1 MKKLIL
7 SVGIMSLSVF
17 AYAQKSEVS
26 EAKKSW
32 DLFQAMNQAQNLK
45 KNLENLNKG
54 LAHTDLAIAHEK
66 TKNLAEPW
74 ALRASMASAVA
85 LLDTLNE
92 ANALAKQK
100 IAEEAIVKATEL
112 DKKGDQKEN
121 LANAQINIA
130 NAIQSRGVRAYNK
143 KDFATAFKIFTEI
156 TERNPT
162 DTSMFLNAGVA
173 AKQVGN
179 YAGAVKNFKK
189 VISFNVP
196 EAKNLFLEAINI
208 ELINLKD
215 TAAGLASIEEALV
228 KFPDDPDF
236 VGTQTDIYIVRGEIE
251 KSQVSLNKLI
261 AKDPNKAI
269 YHFLLGETY
278 YKQALLVQDQRVK
291 LDAKKVKEYNALTAK
306 MTALIDKSL
315 PYYKK
320 AQELDPKAVHTLEA
334 LKQIYAF
341 KNDTKAYEETNKL
354 LKALPQNNN

>member
-7 SVGIMSLSVF
+7 SVGILSLSVF
-17 AYAQKSEVS
+17 AYAQKSEVA
-26 EAKKSW
+26 EAKKAW

-54 LAHTDLAIAHEK
+54 IAHTDLAIAHEK
-66 TKNLAEPW
+66 TKNSVEPW

-85 LLDTLNE
+85 LLDTINTS
-92 ANALAKQK
+92 NSIAKQK

-112 DKKGDQKEN
+112 DKKGEQKDN
-121 LANAQINIA
+121 IANAKINIA
-130 NAIQSRGVRAYNK
+130 NAIQTRAIKAYEK

-156 TERNPT
+156 TEKNPT
-162 DTSMFLNAGVA
+162 DTGMYLNAGVS
-173 AKQVGN
+173 AKQAGN

-189 VISFNVP
+189 VVSLNG
-196 EAKNLFLEAINI
+196 ADSKNLMLETVNI
-208 ELINLKD
+208 ELVNLKD
-215 TAAGLASIEEALV
+215 TTAALASIDEALK

-251 KSQVSLNKLI
+251 KSQASLNKLI

-269 YHFLLGETY
+269 YQFLLGETY
-278 YKQALLVQDQRVK
+278 YKQALNVQTERVK
-291 LDAKKVKEYNALTAK
+291 LDTKKVKEYNALTAK

-320 AQELDPKAVHTLEA
+320 SQELDPKAIHTLEA
-334 LKQIYAF
+334 LKQVYGF
-341 KNDTKAYEETNKL
+341 KNDTKNYEETKKL
-354 LKALPQNNN
+354 LDALQKK

>member
-7 SVGIMSLSVF
+7 SVGIIGLSVA
-17 AYAQKSEVS
+17 AYAQKSEVA

-32 DLFQAMNQAQNLK
+32 DLFQAMNQAQGLK

-54 LAHTDLAIAHEK
+54 LGHTDLAIAHEK
-66 TKNLAEPW
+66 TKNTVEPW

-85 LLDTLNE
+85 LIDTVNE
-92 ANALAKQK
+92 ANSIAKQK

-112 DKKGDQKEN
+112 DKKGEQKDN
-121 LANAQINIA
+121 IANAKINIA
-130 NAIQSRGVRAYNK
+130 NAIQTRGIKAYNK
-143 KDFATAFKIFTEI
+143 KDYATAFKIFTEI
-156 TERNPT
+156 TEKNPT
-162 DTSMFLNAGVA
+162 DTSMYLNAGVA
-173 AKQVGN
+173 AKQAGN

-189 VISFNVP
+189 VVSFNTP
-196 EAKNLFLEAINI
+196 DAKNLMLESINI

-215 TAAGLASIEEALV
+215 TTAAMASLDEALK

-251 KSQVSLNKLI
+251 KSQVSLGKLI

-269 YHFLLGETY
+269 YQFLLGETY
-278 YKQALLVQDQRVK
+278 YKQALNMQAERQKIDV
-291 LDAKKVKEYNALTAK
+291 KKVKEYNAATAK
-306 MTALIDKSL
+306 MTSLIDKAL

-320 AQELDPKAVHTLEA
+320 AQELDPKATHTLEA

-341 KNDTKAYEETNKL
+341 KNDTKNYEETK
-354 LKALPQNNN
+354 KALEALQNK

>member
-7 SVGIMSLSVF
+7 SLSIVSLSAF
-17 AYAQKSEVS
+17 AYAQKSEVA

-54 LAHTDLAIAHEK
+54 LGHTDLAIANEK
-66 TKNLAEPW
+66 TKNTVEPW
-74 ALRASMASAVA
+74 ALRASMASAIA
-85 LLDTLNE
+85 LIDTVDVT
-92 ANALAKQK
+92 NATAKQK

-112 DKKGDQKEN
+112 DKKGEQKDN
-121 LANAQINIA
+121 IANAKINIA
-130 NAIQSRGVRAYNK
+130 NAIQGRAIRAYNK

-156 TERNPT
+156 TEKNPS
-162 DTSMFLNAGVA
+162 DTSMYLNAGVA
-173 AKQVGN
+173 AKQSGN

-189 VISFNVP
+189 VAEFGVP
-196 EAKNLFLEAINI
+196 ESKNLLLEAINI
-208 ELINLKD
+208 ELVNLKD
-215 TAAGLASIEEALV
+215 TTAALASIDQALT
-228 KFPDDPDF
+228 KFQDDPDF
-236 VGTQTDIYIVRGEIE
+236 VGTQTDIYIIRGEIE
-251 KSQVSLNKLI
+251 KSQASLGKLI

-278 YKQALLVQDQRVK
+278 YKQALNVQNERQKV
-291 LDAKKVKEYNALTAK
+291 DAKKVKEYNALTTK

-320 AQELDPKAVHTLEA
+320 AQELDPKATHTLEA

-341 KNDTKAYEETNKL
+341 KNDTKSYEETKKL
-354 LKALPQNNN
+354 LDALQKK

>member
-1 MKKLIL
+1 M
-7 SVGIMSLSVF
+7 
-17 AYAQKSEVS
+17 
-26 EAKKSW
+26 
-32 DLFQAMNQAQNLK
+32 
-45 KNLENLNKG
+45 
-54 LAHTDLAIAHEK
+54 
-66 TKNLAEPW
+66 
-74 ALRASMASAVA
+74 R
-85 LLDTLNE
+85 
-92 ANALAKQK
+92 
-100 IAEEAIVKATEL
+100 
-112 DKKGDQKEN
+112 
-121 LANAQINIA
+121 
-130 NAIQSRGVRAYNK
+130 
-143 KDFATAFKIFTEI
+143 
-156 TERNPT
+156 
-162 DTSMFLNAGVA
+162 
-173 AKQVGN
+173 
-179 YAGAVKNFKK
+179 
-189 VISFNVP
+189 
-196 EAKNLFLEAINI
+196 NLFLEAINI

-269 YHFLLGETY
+269 YQFLLGETY
-278 YKQALLVQDQRVK
+278 YKQALGVQNERVK